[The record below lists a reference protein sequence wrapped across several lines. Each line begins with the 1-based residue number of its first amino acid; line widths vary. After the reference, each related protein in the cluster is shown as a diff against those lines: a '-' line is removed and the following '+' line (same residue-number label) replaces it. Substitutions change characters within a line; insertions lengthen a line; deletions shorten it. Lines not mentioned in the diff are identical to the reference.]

1 MEILLIILLV
11 SVICA
16 VFALLLIAV
25 SIGIGSFM
33 AFLIP
38 SLTITHTI
46 TAGAVITTF
55 IFYCFVKLFSSIS
68 KVFDR
73 MGKDTSSDSDE
84 DEDDELPNARDARNK
99 APIYITP
106 SSFIPKSKSSSTRRK
121 RKSSDDS
128 DQ

>member
-1 MEILLIILLV
+1 MQILLIILLV

-25 SIGIGSFM
+25 SIGIGSLM

-84 DEDDELPNARDARNK
+84 DDESSEASDTKDR
-99 APIYITP
+99 APVYIIP
-106 SSFIPKSKSSSTRRK
+106 SSFVPKSKRSSTRRN

-128 DQ
+128 EE